1 MKNAINLINKLANQ
15 FSKLP
20 GVGFKSAQRFAYKVV
35 DMKKSEADELIES
48 ILNVKNNV
56 KYCEE
61 CGNFTDVSPCDNC
74 KSVTD
79 LKTICVVTLPK
90 DVFTIEK
97 IKDFKGG
104 FHVLHGTISP
114 LDGRGPDDIRI
125 KELLTRIEKNNVEE
139 VILAL
144 NPDVEGEATAMYISR
159 LLKPLNIKVSKL
171 AQGLSMGTDLDY
183 ADELT
188 LSEAFNNRKLL

>member
-114 LDGRGPDDIRI
+114 LDGRGPDDI
-125 KELLTRIEKNNVEE
+125 ELKNC
-139 VILAL
+139 
-144 NPDVEGEATAMYISR
+144 
-159 LLKPLNIKVSKL
+159 
-171 AQGLSMGTDLDY
+171 
-183 ADELT
+183 
-188 LSEAFNNRKLL
+188 

>member
-1 MKNAINLINKLANQ
+1 VKNAINSINKLANE

-35 DMKKSEADELIES
+35 DMTSSQANDLVNT
-48 ILNVKNNV
+48 ILEVKNNV
-56 KYCEE
+56 KYCEV
-61 CGNFTDVSPCDNC
+61 CGNFTDVSPCENC
-74 KSVTD
+74 KNATD
-79 LKTICVVTLPK
+79 LKTICVVTYPK

-104 FHVLHGTISP
+104 MHVLHGTISP
-114 LDGRGPDDIRI
+114 LDNRGPDDIRI
-125 KELLTRIEKNNVEE
+125 KQLLERIEKHNVEE

-159 LLKPLNIKVSKL
+159 LLKTLNVKVSKL

-188 LSEAFNNRKLL
+188 LSEAYNNRKTL

>member
-1 MKNAINLINKLANQ
+1 MKNAINSINKLANQ

-20 GVGFKSAQRFAYKVV
+20 GVGFKSAQRFAYKIV
-35 DMKKSEADELIES
+35 DMNISETNELVES
-48 ILNVKNNV
+48 ILEVKNKV
-56 KYCEE
+56 KYCEV
-61 CGNFTDVSPCDNC
+61 CGTFTDVSPCENC
-74 KSVTD
+74 KKVTD
-79 LKTICVVTLPK
+79 LSTICVVTQPK

-114 LDGRGPDDIRI
+114 LDGRGPDDIKI
-125 KELLTRIEKNNVEE
+125 KELLERIDKQNVSE
-139 VILAL
+139 VVLAL

-171 AQGLSMGTDLDY
+171 AQGLAMGSDLDY
-183 ADELT
+183 ADEVT
-188 LSEAFNNRKLL
+188 LSEAFNNRKFL